1 MTDASSSTP
10 LSTAAPAVASPTTF
24 AIADVKTLILLLAS
38 PDAPTCVT
46 ALDALTRLA
55 ETATRNRVQL
65 LNAGVLTPLLGL
77 AASKDASVKK
87 AAAACL
93 AATTEIGDI
102 HPEMRRKDL
111 LERIISLLATDE
123 APEVQDEAAF
133 AAANLAKDFSNKTT
147 IRNLGGMKALIRLL
161 ESPDPDVKKNSA
173 LALSILL
180 EDFTNRTELR
190 YLSGVVPLLEV
201 LSSEFQE
208 IQENALLCLIHAAGD
223 YNNRIEIRQCNGIKR
238 LIGML
243 SLDTP
248 DLHHLVL
255 TCLANCLEESETA
268 SMFPDIDG
276 IGPVMRHVQGE
287 GVKAKRNA
295 AIVLARVART
305 ERNQNLLRE
314 AGAVTALTTCLSHA
328 DASVASSACIGV
340 SALARSEMNQLEFL
354 KQGVPET
361 LVRLMAGEDQSVCR
375 QAALAFSVLCLNA
388 KVRSKIKLSD
398 SLVAI
403 VKLLQSDDA
412 QTIINAAEC
421 VSNIA
426 DDTDNQ
432 AVLSRDFKLDGIGKL
447 VHLIVSKDVEVARA
461 AAYALSAAAPHE
473 PNSIEA
479 CERGAI
485 EALLTVS
492 ADSSNKA
499 AKFAKDALD
508 KLLNY
513 S

>member
-1 MTDASSSTP
+1 
-10 LSTAAPAVASPTTF
+10 
-24 AIADVKTLILLLAS
+24 
-38 PDAPTCVT
+38 
-46 ALDALTRLA
+46 
-55 ETATRNRVQL
+55 
-65 LNAGVLTPLLGL
+65 
-77 AASKDASVKK
+77 
-87 AAAACL
+87 
-93 AATTEIGDI
+93 
-102 HPEMRRKDL
+102 
-111 LERIISLLATDE
+111 
-123 APEVQDEAAF
+123 
-133 AAANLAKDFSNKTT
+133 
-147 IRNLGGMKALIRLL
+147 
-161 ESPDPDVKKNSA
+161 
-173 LALSILL
+173 
-180 EDFTNRTELR
+180 
-190 YLSGVVPLLEV
+190 
-201 LSSEFQE
+201 
-208 IQENALLCLIHAAGD
+208 
-223 YNNRIEIRQCNGIKR
+223 
-238 LIGML
+238 
-243 SLDTP
+243 
-248 DLHHLVL
+248 
-255 TCLANCLEESETA
+255 
-268 SMFPDIDG
+268 
-276 IGPVMRHVQGE
+276 
-287 GVKAKRNA
+287 
-295 AIVLARVART
+295 
-305 ERNQNLLRE
+305 RNQNLLRE
-314 AGAVTALTTCLSHA
+314 AGAVTALTTCLNHA

-426 DDTDNQ
+426 DDNQ
-432 AVLSRDFKLDGIGKL
+432 RPKSSLLLASHLRDASVNLDGIGKL